1 MAVPDRNWR
10 QRLSRTITVEDA
22 KSPRNQ
28 GMRAVGRP
36 GQAAERASSWLWIK
50 REEKSWQLTT
60 DP

>member
-1 MAVPDRNWR
+1 M
-10 QRLSRTITVEDA
+10 LSALGIRGGER
-22 KSPRNQ
+22 K
-28 GMRAVGRP
+28 RAVGRL